1 MNHRQWKKNFKKK
14 HGRNPYKYEDKKYK
28 YKSIAKCFIDF
39 ANRFNKAIK
48 EAAHKLGVVFEEVG
62 KALKEY

>member
-1 MNHRQWKKNFKKK
+1 MRV
-14 HGRNPYKYEDKKYK
+14 KKYK
-28 YKSIAKCFIDF
+28 YKPIAKCFIEF